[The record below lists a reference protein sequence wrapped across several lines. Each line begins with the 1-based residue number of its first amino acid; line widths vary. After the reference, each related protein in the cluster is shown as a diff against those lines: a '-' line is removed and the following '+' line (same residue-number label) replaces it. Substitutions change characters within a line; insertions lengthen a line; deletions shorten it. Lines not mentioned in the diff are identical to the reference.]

1 MNSKVLSILLA
12 LCLAIAAVVAAA
24 CSDSTT
30 ELNTVT
36 VTDEDFEY
44 SLQSDKLDVEA
55 KSLSPDAPF
64 AVTLSI
70 KYTGDQDT
78 IDLWCTDDLGSI
90 SMEDENGK
98 PLLSDEFHSRATS
111 RVTLKKGEPYVIKW
125 TGADEYKEY
134 GGIPAGNYKVVAY
147 INFSTDATYD
157 SIRENTLDLTVQ
169 VK

>member
-1 MNSKVLSILLA
+1 MKSKLLSILLA
-12 LCLAIAAVVAAA
+12 LSLCIAAVVAAA
-24 CSDSTT
+24 CAGGSN
-30 ELNTVT
+30 EMNTVT
-36 VTDEDFEY
+36 VEDEDFQY
-44 SLQSDKLDVEA
+44 TLQSSSLDVEA

-64 AVTLSI
+64 DVTLSI
-70 KYTGDQDT
+70 EYTGDQDT
-78 IDLWCTDDLGSI
+78 VDLWCTDDLGSI

-111 RVTLKKGEPYVIKW
+111 RVTLKKGEPYVIRW

-157 SIRENTLDLTVQ
+157 SIRENTLDLTEK

>member
-1 MNSKVLSILLA
+1 MKSKLLSILLA
-12 LCLAIAAVVAAA
+12 LTLAVAAVIAAA
-24 CSDSTT
+24 CAGESS
-30 ELNTVT
+30 EMNTVT
-36 VTDEDFEY
+36 IEDEEFQY
-44 SLQSDKLDVEA
+44 TLQAKALEA
-55 KSLSPDAPF
+55 QSSALSPDAPF
-64 AVTLSI
+64 DVTLSI
-70 KYTGDQDT
+70 EYTGDQES

-111 RVTLKKGEPYVIKW
+111 RVTLKKGEPYVIRW

-157 SIRENTLDLTVQ
+157 SIKENTLDLTMQ